1 MSHYPGP
8 HVKGIFKNERHFTLI
23 TPKVCKIYYEVWL
36 KQTCVALSKLVLVY
50 EQSSITLQRKK
61 LNRQIDIVFF
71 INLKVV

>member
-8 HVKGIFKNERHFTLI
+8 HVKGVLKNERHLTLI
-23 TPKVCKIYYEVWL
+23 TPKVCKNYYEVCL

-61 LNRQIDIVFF
+61 
-71 INLKVV
+71 